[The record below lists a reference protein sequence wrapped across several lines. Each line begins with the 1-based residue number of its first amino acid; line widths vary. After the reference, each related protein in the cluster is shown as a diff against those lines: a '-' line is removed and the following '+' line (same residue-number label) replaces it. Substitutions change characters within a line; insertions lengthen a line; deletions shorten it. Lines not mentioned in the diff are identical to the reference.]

1 MKVIFLENV
10 PNVGRIG
17 EIKEVADGYG
27 RNYLIPRQ
35 LALLARPEV
44 IEKVS
49 GQLKAKE
56 RSLAETE
63 AELLEMV
70 GHLDGKEVIIEARTG
85 GKDRLYGSIT
95 AADIATAIEET
106 TSLVVD
112 KRKIEL
118 EQSIRETG
126 SHEVAIRL
134 AGDIVPK
141 ITVTVVEKAS

>member
-10 PNVGRIG
+10 PNVARIG

-35 LALLARPEV
+35 LALLASPEV
-44 IEKVS
+44 IERVEVK
-49 GQLKAKE
+49 LKAKA
-56 RSLAETE
+56 RIQAETE
-63 AELLEMV
+63 AELLEMA
-70 GHLDGKEVIIEARTG
+70 GHLEGREVIIEARTG

-95 AADIATAIEET
+95 AADIATAIENT
-106 TSLVVD
+106 IGLVID

-118 EQSIRETG
+118 EQSIREIG
-126 SHEVAIRL
+126 SHEVVIRL

-141 ITVTVVEKAS
+141 ITVTVIEQAT

>member
-10 PNVGRIG
+10 PNLGRIG

-35 LALLARPEV
+35 LAMLARPEV
-44 IEKVS
+44 IEKVG
-49 GQLKAKE
+49 GQLKAKA
-56 RSLAETE
+56 RNLAETE
-63 AELLEMV
+63 AELLEMA
-70 GHLDGKEVIIEARTG
+70 GHLDGREVIIEARTG

-134 AGDIVPK
+134 TGDIVPK
-141 ITVTVVEKAS
+141 ITVTVVEKAA

>member
-1 MKVIFLENV
+1 VKVIFLENV
-10 PNVGRIG
+10 PNLGRIG

-35 LALLARPEV
+35 LAMLARPEV
-44 IEKVS
+44 IEKVG
-49 GQLKAKE
+49 GQLKAKA
-56 RSLAETE
+56 RNLAETE
-63 AELLEMV
+63 AELLEMA
-70 GHLDGKEVIIEARTG
+70 GHLDGREVIIEARTG

-95 AADIATAIEET
+95 AADIATAIEES

-134 AGDIVPK
+134 TGDIVPK
-141 ITVTVVEKAS
+141 ITVTVVEKAA

>member
-1 MKVIFLENV
+1 VKVIFLENV
-10 PNVGRIG
+10 PNLGRIG

-35 LALLARPEV
+35 LAMLARPEV
-44 IEKVS
+44 IEKVG
-49 GQLKAKE
+49 GQLKAKA
-56 RSLAETE
+56 RNLAETE
-63 AELLEMV
+63 AELLEMA
-70 GHLDGKEVIIEARTG
+70 GHLDGREVIIEARTG

-126 SHEVAIRL
+126 SHEVAIKL
-134 AGDIVPK
+134 TGDIVPK
-141 ITVTVVEKAS
+141 ITVTVVEKAA

>member
-10 PNVGRIG
+10 PNLGRIG
-17 EIKEVADGYG
+17 EIKEVADGYA

-35 LALLARPEV
+35 LALLAKPEV
-44 IEKVS
+44 IEKVG

-63 AELLEMV
+63 AELLEMA
-70 GHLDGKEVIIEARTG
+70 GHLDGREVVIEARTG

-126 SHEVAIRL
+126 SHEVVIRL
-134 AGDIVPK
+134 AGDIVPR
-141 ITVTVVEKAS
+141 ITVTVVEKAA

>member
-10 PNVGRIG
+10 PNMGRIG

-35 LALLARPEV
+35 LALLAKPEV
-44 IEKVS
+44 IEKVG
-49 GQLKAKE
+49 GQLKAKA

-63 AELLEMV
+63 AELLEMA
-70 GHLDGKEVIIEARTG
+70 GHLDGREVIIEARTG
-85 GKDRLYGSIT
+85 GNDRLYGSIT
-95 AADIATAIEET
+95 AADIASAIEDT
-106 TSLVVD
+106 TSLVID

-126 SHEVAIRL
+126 SHEVVIRL

-141 ITVTVVEKAS
+141 ITVTVVEKAG

>member
-1 MKVIFLENV
+1 VKVIFLENV
-10 PNVGRIG
+10 PNLGRIG

-35 LALLARPEV
+35 LAMLARPEV
-44 IEKVS
+44 IEKVG
-49 GQLKAKE
+49 GQLKAKA
-56 RSLAETE
+56 RNLAETE
-63 AELLEMV
+63 AELLEMA
-70 GHLDGKEVIIEARTG
+70 GHLDGREVIIEARTG

-134 AGDIVPK
+134 TGDIVPK
-141 ITVTVVEKAS
+141 ITVTVVEKAA

>member
-10 PNVGRIG
+10 PNLGRIG

-35 LALLARPEV
+35 LAMLARPEV
-44 IEKVS
+44 IEKVG
-49 GQLKAKE
+49 GQLKAKA
-56 RSLAETE
+56 RNLAETE
-63 AELLEMV
+63 AELLEMA
-70 GHLDGKEVIIEARTG
+70 GHLDGREVIIEARTG

-126 SHEVAIRL
+126 SHEVAIKL
-134 AGDIVPK
+134 TGDIVPK
-141 ITVTVVEKAS
+141 ITVTVVEKAA